1 MLDIRRIRSDPD
13 AVRHA
18 LARRGTD
25 EAERVDQLL
34 ALDERWRA
42 LTAELEELRAEQNRA
57 SKNRRGAP
65 TPEER
70 EKLAALSAR
79 GRQLSDELTKA
90 ASERDRV
97 LASLGNLPAE
107 DAPEADT
114 VLREVGEAG
123 AGGRDHLE
131 LAGSMID
138 IEHGAQLSGS
148 RFAYLRG
155 DIVLLQLAVVRY
167 AIEKLHR
174 EGFEPVSP
182 PVLVR
187 EHALYGTGFLPDT
200 EQQLYQLPQDD
211 LYLVGTSEVALASL
225 HRDEILDAD
234 TLPRRYAGFSSCF
247 RREAGAAGRDT
258 RGIFRVHQFDKVEMF
273 AFVEPS
279 QSEAEHE
286 RILAIEESICQ
297 ELGIPYRVVNIAVS
311 DLGASAAKK
320 YDIEAWLP
328 GQERFRELTSCS
340 NTTDYQARRL
350 DIRYRP
356 REGRV
361 APVHTLNGTA
371 VTSSRTIIALLENG
385 QQEDGSVAIPQV
397 LVDMGAPQVIRAG
410 SPATRPLGVGELS
423 HLMGRDPQKQLPPV
437 AMRLLL
443 MVGEASQRAGLQ
455 RVELGEID
463 QCAGQRMPG
472 QAVAHERR
480 RLAVETAEQLQ
491 LLVLAVLPALD
502 QKAAQDRH
510 VERLGR
516 RRGSGRTQQVAH
528 VVHGCLP
535 LRHGGGRSARA

>member
-1 MLDIRRIRSDPD
+1 LLDIRRIRSDTD
-13 AVRHA
+13 AVRQA
-18 LARRGTD
+18 LARRGAS

-34 ALDERWRA
+34 ALDERWRS
-42 LTAELEELRAEQNRA
+42 LTTELEELRAEQNRA

-70 EKLAALSAR
+70 EQLASLSAR
-79 GRQLSDELTKA
+79 GRQLSEEATRVG
-90 ASERDRV
+90 SERDRL
-97 LASLGNLPAE
+97 LASLGNLPAD
-107 DAPEADT
+107 DAPDEDT
-114 VLREVGEAG
+114 VVREVGKAG
-123 AGGRDHLE
+123 ASGRDHLE

-138 IEHGAQLSGS
+138 MEHAAQLSGS

-155 DIVLLQLAVVRY
+155 DLVLLELALVRY
-167 AIEKLHR
+167 AIEKLR
-174 EGFEPVSP
+174 GEGFEPVSP

-200 EQQLYQLPQDD
+200 EQQIYQLPQDD

-225 HRDEILDAD
+225 HRDEILDEDA
-234 TLPRRYAGFSSCF
+234 LPRRYAGFSSCF

-286 RILAIEESICQ
+286 RILAIEEKICQ
-297 ELGIPYRVVNIAVS
+297 ELEIPYRVVNIAVS

-356 REGRV
+356 KEGRV
-361 APVHTLNGTA
+361 TQVHTLNGTA

-385 QQEDGSVAIPQV
+385 QQEDGDVPIPKV
-397 LVDMGAPQVIRAG
+397 LKPFGAPDVVRA
-410 SPATRPLGVGELS
+410 P
-423 HLMGRDPQKQLPPV
+423 
-437 AMRLLL
+437 
-443 MVGEASQRAGLQ
+443 
-455 RVELGEID
+455 
-463 QCAGQRMPG
+463 
-472 QAVAHERR
+472 
-480 RLAVETAEQLQ
+480 
-491 LLVLAVLPALD
+491 
-502 QKAAQDRH
+502 
-510 VERLGR
+510 
-516 RRGSGRTQQVAH
+516 
-528 VVHGCLP
+528 
-535 LRHGGGRSARA
+535 